1 ALQAAQQLAEVL
13 GDAARV
19 AHTLICM
26 TLALTHAGR
35 TEEAVRTGQRCGE
48 LADQLEEEPMLQI
61 AARHQLGQAEW
72 ASGSFHRAA
81 DRLRVNIQALKGD
94 LIRERSPGM
103 GPFPAVLSRFYLSR
117 CLIELGDYAKPRRRS
132 RRRSPSPRGSTIHG
146 AGSSATSRWR
156 RSTFIAA

>member
-1 ALQAAQQLAEVL
+1 ERCAHREAVAYLEEALSALEHLPAATRETQEVGIDIRLMLTTPLLGLGKLDRRLTSLQEAQQLAEVL
-13 GDAARV
+13 GDAGRV
-19 AHTLICM
+19 AHTLVCM

-35 TEEAVRTGQRCGE
+35 TEEAVRTGQRCAE
-48 LADQLEEEPMLQI
+48 LSDQLKEEPILQI

-103 GPFPAVLSRFYLSR
+103 
-117 CLIELGDYAKPRRRS
+117 
-132 RRRSPSPRGSTIHG
+132 
-146 AGSSATSRWR
+146 
-156 RSTFIAA
+156 

>member
-1 ALQAAQQLAEVL
+1 
-13 GDAARV
+13 
-19 AHTLICM
+19 M

-35 TEEAVRTGQRCGE
+35 TEEAVRTGQRCAE
-48 LADQLEEEPMLQI
+48 LADQLKEEPILQI

-94 LIRERSPGM
+94 LVRERSPGM

-117 CLIELGDYAKPRRRS
+117 CLIELGKLREAS
-132 RRRSPSPRGSTIHG
+132 TTIARRSPSPIRSTIHG
-146 AGSSATSRWR
+146 AVSSATSRWR
-156 RSTFIAA
+156 RSTFIAAMPGGC